1 MKYKLNIGYKLNK
14 NIEKMSEMFEKLEI
28 EDIQYIL
35 GNKKQMIMKNFFA
48 GVFRGFGIG
57 VGITIVTGIVI
68 IMLQKLVVLNIP
80 VIGEYIADIIDI
92 IEQK

>member
-1 MKYKLNIGYKLNK
+1 MFILGDKLNE
-14 NIEKMSEMFEKLEI
+14 NIEKLCTMFEKLEI

-35 GNKKQMIMKNFFA
+35 GSKKQMFFKNFFA
-48 GVFRGFGIG
+48 GIARGVGIGIG
-57 VGITIVTGIVI
+57 VTIITAVLVI
-68 IMLQKLVVLNIP
+68 ILQKIVVLNIP